1 MSNIS
6 QDFIAFAIQKQVLKF
21 GEFKT
26 KAGRVSPYFFNAGLF
41 NDGASLLKL
50 GEFYA
55 ETIQKS
61 GIQFDMLYGPAY
73 KGITLAASIAIAFA
87 KNGHNYPYAY
97 NRKEAKNHGE
107 GGLIV
112 GAPLQGRVL
121 IIDDVISA
129 GTSVRESIDLIAQHD
144 ASACG
149 VAIAL
154 DRQEKG
160 LGVLSAV
167 QEVQVS
173 YQLPVCSIANL
184 SDLLEYAS
192 NQQDMAQHLLN
203 IQTYRQ
209 QYGVN

>member
-1 MSNIS
+1 MMP
-6 QDFIAFAIQKQVLKF
+6 VL
-21 GEFKT
+21 
-26 KAGRVSPYFFNAGLF
+26 
-41 NDGASLLKL
+41 
-50 GEFYA
+50 
-55 ETIQKS
+55 
-61 GIQFDMLYGPAY
+61 
-73 KGITLAASIAIAFA
+73 
-87 KNGHNYPYAY
+87 
-97 NRKEAKNHGE
+97 
-107 GGLIV
+107 
-112 GAPLQGRVL
+112 
-121 IIDDVISA
+121 
-129 GTSVRESIDLIAQHD
+129 
-144 ASACG
+144 ACG